1 MPATSLHVKRSG
13 RHTGYEVIGGD
24 PNAPNFL
31 HIMPGWNYLAR
42 LYRLRP
48 AILDGSWQFP
58 KPAPAVCLTG
68 GRSMASRSTIRIK
81 PRRLPED
88 SFLGNFL
95 DPIDRLSETLFALM
109 IMLSF
114 TLAIRFSLLADG
126 SQAPVSA
133 EYVDGLVITML
144 TAIVGWGA
152 IDGIMYALLS
162 VFDRGEKQ
170 RLLVRIQTAAT
181 PDEGIEA
188 IAEKLDPILEPITG
202 ADQRQL
208 LYEDLL
214 AHLSDSRPKP
224 VRIRR
229 DDLIGAVGCVLVAVI
244 AVLPSLAPFVFL
256 PGDLMLALRVSTLVS
271 FGMLFAAGWGYG
283 HYSRMNPGRPAWR
296 CWWRAASWACIAI
309 LLEK

>member
-1 MPATSLHVKRSG
+1 
-13 RHTGYEVIGGD
+13 
-24 PNAPNFL
+24 
-31 HIMPGWNYLAR
+31 
-42 LYRLRP
+42 
-48 AILDGSWQFP
+48 
-58 KPAPAVCLTG
+58 
-68 GRSMASRSTIRIK
+68 MASRSTIRIK

-109 IMLSF
+109 IMLSI
-114 TLAIRFSLLADG
+114 TLAIRISLLADG
-126 SQAPVSA
+126 AQAPVSA
-133 EYVDGLVITML
+133 DYGDRLVLTML
-144 TAIVGWGA
+144 MVIAGWGA
-152 IDGIMYALLS
+152 IDGVMYALLS

-170 RLLVRIQTAAT
+170 RLLVSIQTAAT

-202 ADQRQL
+202 AAQRQM
-208 LYEDLL
+208 LYEDVL

-244 AVLPSLAPFVFL
+244 AVLPSLAPLVL
-256 PGDLMLALRVSTLVS
+256 LRGDFMLALRLSNLVS

-283 HYSRMNPGRPAWR
+283 HYSRMNPWKTGLAML
-296 CWWRAASWACIAI
+296 AVGGILGAIAV